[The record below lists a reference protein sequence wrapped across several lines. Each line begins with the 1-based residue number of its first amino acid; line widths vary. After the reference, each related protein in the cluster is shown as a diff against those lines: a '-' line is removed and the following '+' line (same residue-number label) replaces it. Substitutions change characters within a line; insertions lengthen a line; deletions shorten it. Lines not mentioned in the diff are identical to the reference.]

1 VTLLAEPAVAV
12 TLPVHGQPGARR
24 PTPGQVETLL
34 VLPAVLWWAFP
45 LTHATGGRAP
55 FGLAVELL
63 LLLVAAAATRPWRRL
78 PRTVPLL
85 GGALGVCA
93 VAVCALSP
101 TGWAGADDAAAYAA
115 AGLALP
121 IAAAWARTSARRAT
135 LAAAVVLAGL
145 DQLSHALLPWWGG
158 RDPSVRLVGT
168 FYWHNPFAAYLLP
181 AALLG
186 LGLLVWRVRPVQAAG
201 WVAAPACAAGVVLST
216 SRATLA
222 LLLLGWV
229 VVGAAAVLAREGRL
243 RRGLRWLVVSGVA
256 VAVTYALP
264 GPPLFTHRVS
274 PFAASAAR
282 STSGE
287 TLTSNGG
294 YRLQFWREALA
305 SWAHHPLAGSG
316 YHGLIASSHP
326 YVPIGWARSNYAHNG
341 YLQAL
346 TDGGVLLALPF
357 LLGCAWLGLL
367 AVRRCRDAI
376 RGGQVEP
383 AVLVAAVSL
392 LAGLAHSAVD
402 FDWSHAS
409 VLLEAALLGGLVV
422 AGGGG
427 GGGGGVLAPATRPP
441 VWIGRAVP
449 VLLVLAALLGAAGT
463 AALQRTRARAEAA
476 GLLPA
481 GPRAAALAAA
491 SRDPL
496 ASDLPARHLLDQALA
511 QPGTTTRAQRE
522 TALGGTRRAAAVDAP
537 LAVERARLQLLDG
550 DRGAA
555 RVAAARWLPLA
566 RRWPQLAIGEAAL
579 LSSLGQPG
587 VAGSGQRSPLGQR

>member
-1 VTLLAEPAVAV
+1 MVV

-78 PRTVPLL
+78 PHTVPLL
-85 GGALGVCA
+85 GGVLGVCA

-121 IAAAWARTSARRAT
+121 VAAAWARTSARRVT

-229 VVGAAAVLAREGRL
+229 VVGGAAVLAREGRL
-243 RRGLRWLVVSGVA
+243 RRGLRWLVVTGVA
-256 VAVTYALP
+256 VAVTYGLP

-274 PFAASAAR
+274 PFAATAAR

-294 YRLQFWREALA
+294 YRFQFWREALA

-316 YHGLIASSHP
+316 YHGLIASSRP

-357 LLGCAWLGLL
+357 LLGCAWLGCSPS
-367 AVRRCRDAI
+367 ADAGTPSGEGRSSRRCWSLPSRCSPGWHI
-376 RGGQVEP
+376 RPWTSTGVTPRCCWRRRCSGAWSSRG
-383 AVLVAAVSL
+383 AV
-392 LAGLAHSAVD
+392 
-402 FDWSHAS
+402 
-409 VLLEAALLGGLVV
+409 VV
-422 AGGGG
+422 ASSCRRHGHLCGS
-427 GGGGGVLAPATRPP
+427 AARCRCCWCSPRC
-441 VWIGRAVP
+441 
-449 VLLVLAALLGAAGT
+449 LVLPEPPRCRGHAAGRRQPNFSLPGPG
-463 AALQRTRARAEAA
+463 LQ
-476 GLLPA
+476 
-481 GPRAAALAAA
+481 
-491 SRDPL
+491 
-496 ASDLPARHLLDQALA
+496 H
-511 QPGTTTRAQRE
+511 
-522 TALGGTRRAAAVDAP
+522 
-537 LAVERARLQLLDG
+537 
-550 DRGAA
+550 
-555 RVAAARWLPLA
+555 
-566 RRWPQLAIGEAAL
+566 
-579 LSSLGQPG
+579 
-587 VAGSGQRSPLGQR
+587 